1 MADSRASMT
10 VGPPATQEV
19 TMPIYFLIGL
29 TLLILVIAVYA
40 TVAEEEDESTQV
52 DSIPPSDWDAQ
63 TYEQQQEY
71 RKAS

>member
-1 MADSRASMT
+1 MADGRASMT

-29 TLLILVIAVYA
+29 TILILVIAVYA
-40 TVAEEEDESTQV
+40 TVAEEEDESTPV

-63 TYEQQQEY
+63 THEQQQEY

>member
-1 MADSRASMT
+1 MT

-29 TLLILVIAVYA
+29 TILILVIAVYA
-40 TVAEEEDESTQV
+40 TVAEEEDESTPV

-63 TYEQQQEY
+63 THEQQQEY
-71 RKAS
+71 EQGKRSERQS

>member
-40 TVAEEEDESTQV
+40 TVAEDEDESTPV
-52 DSIPPSDWDAQ
+52 DSVSQPDWDAQ
-63 TYEQQQEY
+63 TYEEQQEY

>member
-1 MADSRASMT
+1 MT

-40 TVAEEEDESTQV
+40 TVAEEVGESTLV
-52 DSIPPSDWDAQ
+52 DSAPQPDLGAQ
-63 TYEQQQEY
+63 TYEQRQEY

>member
-29 TLLILVIAVYA
+29 TILILVIAVYA
-40 TVAEEEDESTQV
+40 TVAEEEDEATTA
-52 DSIPPSDWDAQ
+52 DSIPPSDLRLGRADAR
-63 TYEQQQEY
+63 T
-71 RKAS
+71 AAGI

>member
-1 MADSRASMT
+1 MADNRASMT
-10 VGPPATQEV
+10 AGPPGTQEV

-29 TLLILVIAVYA
+29 TILILVIAVYA
-40 TVAEEEDESTQV
+40 TVAEEEDESTPV
-52 DSIPPSDWDAQ
+52 DSAPQPDWDAQ

>member
-1 MADSRASMT
+1 
-10 VGPPATQEV
+10 
-19 TMPIYFLIGL
+19 MPIYFLIGL
-29 TLLILVIAVYA
+29 TILILVIAVYA
-40 TVAEEEDESTQV
+40 TVAEEEDEPTTE

>member
-10 VGPPATQEV
+10 VGPPVTQEV

-29 TLLILVIAVYA
+29 TILILVIAVYA
-40 TVAEEEDESTQV
+40 TVAEEEDESTTV
-52 DSIPPSDWDAQ
+52 ENGPAP
-63 TYEQQQEY
+63 EPKQEY